1 MLTSSEWFVC
11 HAKPEWTPVIR
22 NSCSLLHRY
31 YCEVVPLCT
40 RVVDTNVEAVAAEEK
55 PEVGTAVGPGVWGLE
70 FCFCTPLCSRVW
82 STG

>member
-1 MLTSSEWFVC
+1 MLTSSEWFVH
-11 HAKPEWTPVIR
+11 HAKPEWTPFVR
-22 NSCSLLHRY
+22 NLYSLLHQS
-31 YCEVVPLCT
+31 YCKVVTLCT

-70 FCFCTPLCSRVW
+70 FCLYTPLCSGVW